1 MGMCNYIY
9 IYIYIFACVNTCI
22 FRCFLFIYIYIYKI
36 KKASI
41 YILSVWGQLLDPNNH
56 GVWSLAPL
64 YVYLVPSTCFIFFW
78 FYKTYCLPFQ
88 SCFREMAQD
97 HLVPAL
103 TNWII
108 IKLPCFFLSFLMDWI
123 ILIQEKDSHHIG
135 LLGIFFQNNTNFYT
149 ISLVSSFSELF
160 RKLIS
165 WV

>member
-1 MGMCNYIY
+1 MRLSSNEIESRNHCTQLIVKSPPQTLNSGFVPGTHYLLY
-9 IYIYIFACVNTCI
+9 FYF
-22 FRCFLFIYIYIYKI
+22 FFGSI
-36 KKASI
+36 KLIA
-41 YILSVWGQLLDPNNH
+41 
-56 GVWSLAPL
+56 
-64 YVYLVPSTCFIFFW
+64 
-78 FYKTYCLPFQ
+78 LPFQ

-108 IKLPCFFLSFLMDWI
+108 IKLPCFFLSFLIDWI

-149 ISLVSSFSELF
+149 ISLVSSFSKLF